1 MDEATRQ
8 SILARIRRDAA
19 NIGESDRDLIE
30 RAMTIILKM
39 ASDPVS
45 GPLTFLMPDDDAIR
59 RIDFEDDEPV
69 PPELRDQCIGLL
81 LDQMVIGKLPA
92 GGVEQEMTQFST
104 LGGATGTVAFDQQG
118 LVLTDTTG
126 RRVRV
131 SEPIVDGPK
140 LTMRQ
145 SDDLLMWDEW
155 GWDERSR

>member
-1 MDEATRQ
+1 MDEGTRQ

-92 GGVEQEMTQFST
+92 SGGGQEMTQFST

-155 GWDERSR
+155 GWDKRSR

>member
-1 MDEATRQ
+1 MDEGTRQ

-92 GGVEQEMTQFST
+92 A
-104 LGGATGTVAFDQQG
+104 GAPFWSPIDA
-118 LVLTDTTG
+118 LT
-126 RRVRV
+126 
-131 SEPIVDGPK
+131 
-140 LTMRQ
+140 
-145 SDDLLMWDEW
+145 
-155 GWDERSR
+155 

>member
-19 NIGESDRDLIE
+19 SIGESERDLIE

-45 GPLTFLMPDDDAIR
+45 GPLTFLMPDDAAIQR
-59 RIDFEDDEPV
+59 SDFEDDAPV

-92 GGVEQEMTQFST
+92 ASGEQEMTQFST
-104 LGGATGTVAFDQQG
+104 LGGATGTVAFDEQG

-155 GWDERSR
+155 GGDKRSR

>member
-59 RIDFEDDEPV
+59 RIDFEDDAPV

-92 GGVEQEMTQFST
+92 AGDEQEMTQFST

-131 SEPIVDGPK
+131 SEPIVDGSK

-155 GWDERSR
+155 GWDKRSR

>member
-19 NIGESDRDLIE
+19 TIGEADRDLIE
-30 RAMTIILKM
+30 RAMTIILRM

-45 GPLTFLMPDDDAIR
+45 GPLTFLMPDDNAIQ
-59 RIDFEDDEPV
+59 RIDFEGDAPV

-92 GGVEQEMTQFST
+92 AGTESEMTQFST
-104 LGGATGTVAFDQQG
+104 LGGATGTVVVDDRG

-131 SEPIVDGPK
+131 SDPLVDGPK

-155 GWDERSR
+155 GWERRPR